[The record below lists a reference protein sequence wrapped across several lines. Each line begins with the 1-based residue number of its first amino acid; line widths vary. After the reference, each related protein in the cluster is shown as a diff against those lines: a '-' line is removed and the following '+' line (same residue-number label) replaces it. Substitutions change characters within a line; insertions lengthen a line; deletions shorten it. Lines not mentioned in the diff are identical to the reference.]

1 MRQVLYVRSKLEEE
15 KESYELEVDS
25 ASNGL
30 RSVVCEVRTLEILLN
45 VGVEHGDDRADVRG

>member
-30 RSVVCEVRTLEILLN
+30 RGVVCEVRTLEILLN
-45 VGVEHGDDRADVRG
+45 VGVEHGDDCADVGG